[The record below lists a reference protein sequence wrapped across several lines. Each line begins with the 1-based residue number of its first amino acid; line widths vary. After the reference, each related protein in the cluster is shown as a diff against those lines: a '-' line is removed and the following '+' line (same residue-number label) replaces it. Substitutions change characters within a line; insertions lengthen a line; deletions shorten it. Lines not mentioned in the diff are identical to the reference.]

1 MVNSKG
7 IKLALKDLGRF
18 SSPTAFRAVLRDK
31 YQHFDLYLLYKTL
44 RSYNF
49 CLKKYKIRVVNIL
62 ILRGQNALGKQ
73 KIQFLLQSSSNVNI
87 NTVWKLK
94 NF

>member
-1 MVNSKG
+1 MEK
-7 IKLALKDLGRF
+7 
-18 SSPTAFRAVLRDK
+18 
-31 YQHFDLYLLYKTL
+31 
-44 RSYNF
+44 
-49 CLKKYKIRVVNIL
+49 IL

-73 KIQFLLQSSSNVNI
+73 KIQFLLPSSSNVNI

>member
-1 MVNSKG
+1 MEK
-7 IKLALKDLGRF
+7 
-18 SSPTAFRAVLRDK
+18 
-31 YQHFDLYLLYKTL
+31 
-44 RSYNF
+44 
-49 CLKKYKIRVVNIL
+49 IL

-94 NF
+94 NFKGLKNALSEHSRWEMSPKRIFLKYFC

>member
-1 MVNSKG
+1 ME
-7 IKLALKDLGRF
+7 
-18 SSPTAFRAVLRDK
+18 
-31 YQHFDLYLLYKTL
+31 
-44 RSYNF
+44 
-49 CLKKYKIRVVNIL
+49 KIV

-94 NF
+94 NVLGLKMHCQNIVDGRCLQKEFF

>member
-1 MVNSKG
+1 M
-7 IKLALKDLGRF
+7 L
-18 SSPTAFRAVLRDK
+18 
-31 YQHFDLYLLYKTL
+31 
-44 RSYNF
+44 F
-49 CLKKYKIRVVNIL
+49 CVKKYKIKVVNTL

-73 KIQFLLQSSSNVNI
+73 KIKFLLQSSSNVNI

>member
-1 MVNSKG
+1 MTNTYN
-7 IKLALKDLGRF
+7 IKIKILQFCAKKD
-18 SSPTAFRAVLRDK
+18 
-31 YQHFDLYLLYKTL
+31 
-44 RSYNF
+44 
-49 CLKKYKIRVVNIL
+49 KIKIDNIL
-62 ILRGQNALGKQ
+62 ILRGQNGLGKQ

>member
-1 MVNSKG
+1 MQFCVK
-7 IKLALKDLGRF
+7 KD
-18 SSPTAFRAVLRDK
+18 
-31 YQHFDLYLLYKTL
+31 
-44 RSYNF
+44 
-49 CLKKYKIRVVNIL
+49 KIIMEKIL

-94 NF
+94 NL